1 QLLLQVAKRI
11 NDAKRGE
18 DTVARLGGDEFVLLI
33 DPGEPE
39 DAAMLAQRLVEN
51 IRLPYVLG
59 RQTVHVSASIG
70 IAIFP
75 ENGLTE
81 HELMGNADAAMY
93 HAKEQG
99 RDGYCFFEKAMNV
112 NAHLQ
117 LEMQQDLRCALDRNE
132 FILHFQPKML
142 APNGPMIGVEALLR
156 WN

>member
-1 QLLLQVAKRI
+1 MDLDGFKAVNDTPVITLATSCSAVARRI

-18 DTVARLGGDEFVLLI
+18 DTWLSSGGEFVLLI

-59 RQTVHVSASIG
+59 RQTVRMSASIG

-81 HELMGNADAAMY
+81 HELMVNADAAMY
-93 HAKEQG
+93 AKEQG
-99 RDGYCFFEKAMNV
+99 RDGCNCFRKSYE
-112 NAHLQ
+112 
-117 LEMQQDLRCALDRNE
+117 R
-132 FILHFQPKML
+132 
-142 APNGPMIGVEALLR
+142 
-156 WN
+156 